1 AVPAH
6 RSPGGAPAVPVAG
19 APAAAPAV
27 AGPAG
32 GGAGSPLAVL
42 TAVAAP
48 RERPAPSPESSAAA
62 AGSRFDLALPREE
75 SDAVLAAPADGPAPA
90 LPPSRPEPKPAK
102 VKLPR
107 TVWGTVIGHGVLTV
121 FGIEL
126 HVISQPFLVM
136 ETLGQSKTTM
146 GIVRNVHSGA
156 YSLTNLLPIGYLVD
170 KTDFRALFIGTSLA
184 RALMM
189 GAIPALWLTGNLTI
203 AALLVIV
210 ALNPLF
216 QTTMVVAERS
226 AIMAAVG
233 KDEKL
238 NKEATAVLGKWEAL
252 AGMFMPLLAGWALGA
267 LVTHF
272 GLGGYALAYGIY
284 SAMLVAAVPLYW
296 FMVRDPRDPK
306 DLGLEGFRRFGAET
320 VKFLFAI
327 VKTVLLLPFTAL
339 RGLWRFIRARRAA
352 APAADAAPARDWKEA
367 LARWCDGHESTK
379 GLGYI
384 LRNRTLAILMMIGAI
399 EAFLMEALPMV
410 VLPNYIVDV
419 VGTAPTGVPFIGT
432 LLATSGGILGLM
444 FSAEYFGRFLSSWYM
459 EGERGDRLIAKWG
472 HGRFYRAAATSSL
485 LIWLMWVVPTFVA
498 AGSFWVSL
506 LAVVGV
512 MGVLQFFHAPI
523 HIVMAPV
530 KRAEIPDEML
540 GRVESSF
547 DMIDLALAAT
557 GALIAGLMLDAMS
570 ITWAMGV
577 IAAAV
582 TLTAAFQ
589 WYAPRLLFPD
599 GKRPAPKP

>member
-1 AVPAH
+1 M
-6 RSPGGAPAVPVAG
+6 
-19 APAAAPAV
+19 
-27 AGPAG
+27 
-32 GGAGSPLAVL
+32 
-42 TAVAAP
+42 
-48 RERPAPSPESSAAA
+48 
-62 AGSRFDLALPREE
+62 
-75 SDAVLAAPADGPAPA
+75 
-90 LPPSRPEPKPAK
+90 
-102 VKLPR
+102 
-107 TVWGTVIGHGVLTV
+107 WGTIIGHGVLTV

-184 RALMM
+184 RALLM

-238 NKEATAVLGKWEAL
+238 NKEATAALGKWEAL

-267 LVTHF
+267 LVTSF

-284 SAMLVAAVPLYW
+284 SAMLVLAVPLYW

-306 DLGLEGFRRFGAET
+306 DLGVEGFRRFGAET

-327 VKTVLLLPFTAL
+327 VKTVLLLPWTAL
-339 RGLWRFIRARRAA
+339 RGLWRFFATRKT
-352 APAADAAPARDWKEA
+352 APASDEGAPRGWKEA

-384 LRNRTLAILMMIGAI
+384 LRNRTLSILMMIGAI

-419 VGTAPTGVPFIGT
+419 VGAAPTGVPVIGT

-444 FSAEYFGRFLSSWYM
+444 FSAEYMGRFFSSWYM
-459 EGERGDRLIAKWG
+459 EGERGDKLIAKWG
-472 HGRFYRAAATSSL
+472 HGRFYRAAAMSSL
-485 LIWLMWVVPTFVA
+485 LIWLMWVVPVFA
-498 AGSFWVSL
+498 APGSFWVSL

-512 MGVLQFFHAPI
+512 MGVMQFFHAPI

-557 GALIAGLMLDAMS
+557 GALIAGLMLDFLS
-570 ITWAMGV
+570 ITAAMGV
-577 IAAAV
+577 IAGAV
-582 TLTAAFQ
+582 SLTALFQ
-589 WYAPRLLFPD
+589 WFAPRLLFPD
-599 GKRPAPKP
+599 GVRPAPKNPRPF